1 MRHWRLSSPR
11 SDDQAT
17 HRLQWG
23 LERWVMG
30 SVTDRILNT
39 TKLPLLVV
47 RPPKQRSTALED
59 QRKEKTDGYWPPGI
73 CGDRL

>member
-1 MRHWRLSSPR
+1 
-11 SDDQAT
+11 
-17 HRLQWG
+17 
-23 LERWVMG
+23 MG